1 MVLKKY
7 LSNSPVY
14 TSLGKTMKG
23 VNMNMKIFKNILLLV
38 TCLMITACGG
48 ENLNAYKDKM
58 LEATANRLGTTKELL
73 VKDLDLVVD
82 SMSLDY
88 FLLEDS
94 ISLIK
99 QIYDETIKEQEKQIE
114 WRQKEIKKYEEANN
128 RYYGKYTINK
138 YKKDI
143 EQLEKKIESIRQK
156 HEEELAKFK
165 GRNLSDV
172 VYKVFYY
179 RIMMKHPLKGIHEKQ
194 SSFCL
199 FSPDGKVCT
208 IEIDDE
214 MGEYLK
220 NREQLKQE

>member
-1 MVLKKY
+1 
-7 LSNSPVY
+7 
-14 TSLGKTMKG
+14 
-23 VNMNMKIFKNILLLV
+23 MNMKIFKNILLLV

-99 QIYDETIKEQEKQIE
+99 QTYDETIKEQEKQIE

-138 YKKDI
+138 YKK
-143 EQLEKKIESIRQK
+143 
-156 HEEELAKFK
+156 
-165 GRNLSDV
+165 
-172 VYKVFYY
+172 
-179 RIMMKHPLKGIHEKQ
+179 MM
-194 SSFCL
+194 
-199 FSPDGKVCT
+199 
-208 IEIDDE
+208 
-214 MGEYLK
+214 
-220 NREQLKQE
+220 

>member
-1 MVLKKY
+1 
-7 LSNSPVY
+7 
-14 TSLGKTMKG
+14 MKG

-58 LEATANRLGTTKELL
+58 LEAAANRLGTTKELL

-99 QIYDETIKEQEKQIE
+99 QTYDETIKEQEKQIE
-114 WRQKEIKKYEEANN
+114 WRQKEIKKYEEVNN
-128 RYYGKYTINK
+128 RNYGKYTINK

-143 EQLEKKIESIRQK
+143 E
-156 HEEELAKFK
+156 
-165 GRNLSDV
+165 
-172 VYKVFYY
+172 
-179 RIMMKHPLKGIHEKQ
+179 
-194 SSFCL
+194 
-199 FSPDGKVCT
+199 
-208 IEIDDE
+208 
-214 MGEYLK
+214 
-220 NREQLKQE
+220 

>member
-1 MVLKKY
+1 M
-7 LSNSPVY
+7 
-14 TSLGKTMKG
+14 
-23 VNMNMKIFKNILLLV
+23 
-38 TCLMITACGG
+38 
-48 ENLNAYKDKM
+48 
-58 LEATANRLGTTKELL
+58 
-73 VKDLDLVVD
+73 
-82 SMSLDY
+82 
-88 FLLEDS
+88 
-94 ISLIK
+94 
-99 QIYDETIKEQEKQIE
+99 
-114 WRQKEIKKYEEANN
+114 
-128 RYYGKYTINK
+128 
-138 YKKDI
+138 
-143 EQLEKKIESIRQK
+143 
-156 HEEELAKFK
+156 AKFK